1 MIKNEKEYES
11 NLIKKG
17 NRLLRIKVRKD
28 ELIEVLIHN
37 KPWEDLSIGF
47 QCRIYRKPDVYNYK
61 FWDYFTNIYISQK
74 AFNLQ
79 RNLSDKL

>member
-1 MIKNEKEYES
+1 MKLILIQGKLENITLKNEKEYES

-47 QCRIYRKPDVYNYK
+47 QCRIYIIIIN
-61 FWDYFTNIYISQK
+61 FGIILQIYISK
-74 AFNLQ
+74 AFNFE
-79 RNLSDKL
+79 